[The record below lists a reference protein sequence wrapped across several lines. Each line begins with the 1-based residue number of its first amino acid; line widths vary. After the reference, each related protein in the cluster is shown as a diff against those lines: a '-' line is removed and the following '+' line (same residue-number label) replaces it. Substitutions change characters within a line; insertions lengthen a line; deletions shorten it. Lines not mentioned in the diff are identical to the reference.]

1 MKLRLLA
8 LAAALS
14 IGAVAQAWNATGH
27 MVIAAIAQANLK
39 PTAKAEA
46 DRLLKIGADLS
57 SGNDDFVTVGPW
69 ADEYRNSHR
78 ETGPWH
84 YKDIYF
90 RADGKPA
97 THQPDEVNAVSKIRE
112 FTAILS
118 DKSRTD
124 ADRAFAL
131 RFLIHLAGDIHQ
143 PLHASSEE
151 SDARPTGDRGGN
163 SFVILPPD
171 GGERGPKNLHSLW
184 DGGAGLFP
192 GHPREEMKSSALAQ
206 AKELMTS
213 IPRSALP
220 TVTEADPDKWT
231 LESFEVAKTL
241 VYSTTEGQAP
251 NAEYIKK
258 AKDAA
263 AHRAALAGYRLA
275 DLINKALG

>member
-14 IGAVAQAWNATGH
+14 IGAAAQAWNATGH
-27 MVIAAIAQANLK
+27 MVIAAIARTNLT
-39 PTAKAEA
+39 PTAKTEA

-57 SGNDDFVTVGPW
+57 GNDDFITVGPW
-69 ADEYRNSHR
+69 ADDYRSNHR

-84 YKDIYF
+84 YKDLFF

-97 THQPDEVNAVSKIRE
+97 TNKPDDINAVSKIRE

-131 RFLIHLAGDIHQ
+131 RFLIHLVGDIHQ
-143 PLHASSEE
+143 PLHATAQE
-151 SDARPTGDRGGN
+151 SDARPSGDRGGN
-163 SFVILPPD
+163 SFLILPPD
-171 GGERGPKNLHSLW
+171 GAERGPRNLHSLW
-184 DGGAGLFP
+184 DSGAGLFLNKP
-192 GHPREEMKSSALAQ
+192 IGEMKPSAEAQ

-213 IPRSALP
+213 IPRTALP
-220 TVTEADPDKWT
+220 KVDETDPDKWT
-231 LESFEVAKTL
+231 EEGLEAAKSV
-241 VYSTTEGQAP
+241 VYTTTEGEAP
-251 NAEYIKK
+251 KPDYIKK
-258 AKDAA
+258 AKDLA

-275 DLINKALG
+275 DLLNKALK